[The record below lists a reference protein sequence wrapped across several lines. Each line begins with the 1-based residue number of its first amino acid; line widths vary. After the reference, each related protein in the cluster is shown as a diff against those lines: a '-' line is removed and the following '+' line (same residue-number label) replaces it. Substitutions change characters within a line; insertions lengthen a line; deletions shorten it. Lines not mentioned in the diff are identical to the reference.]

1 LQITHFSHNELP
13 LKEGDKVKMAFWEI
27 DAHGK
32 DCLYQWLFLFF
43 GLKNTLIKFHQFMDQ
58 MLVNFGFVK

>member
-1 LQITHFSHNELP
+1 LEITPFSHNEP

-32 DCLYQWLFLFF
+32 DCLYQWWFF
-43 GLKNTLIKFHQFMDQ
+43 M
-58 MLVNFGFVK
+58 V

>member
-1 LQITHFSHNELP
+1 LQITPFSHSELP
-13 LKEGDKVKMAFWEI
+13 LKEVDKVKMAFWEI

-43 GLKNTLIKFHQFMDQ
+43 GLKNTLIKFHQFMD
-58 MLVNFGFVK
+58 

>member
-1 LQITHFSHNELP
+1 LQITPFSHSELP
-13 LKEGDKVKMAFWEI
+13 LKKGDKVNMAFWEI

-32 DCLYQWLFLFF
+32 DCLYQWWFLFF
-43 GLKNTLIKFHQFMDQ
+43 GLKNTFRKFHQFRGQ